1 MEFNELKLLARKL
14 VNTTNQIFVGPNT
27 YKSIF
32 ARVVEGTF
40 RRDYLTLYTMLYLA
54 EHDTSEVRRAF
65 GTSCMDLYRRVLEDF
80 ISLKY
85 ILFKGKEV
93 YARKFLDYAAVEA
106 KRDMDY
112 LEAAGDTI
120 DPQVKATTDENY
132 ERVRDQ
138 FLDNSNRARRRAWAE
153 LTEFL
158 RSQDKIDQQWEQK
171 IEEEFNRRYPNV
183 NEQPRKAWAGLD
195 IERMIEDLVRGEVI
209 SASERNVLIQTYLMG
224 NRRNHFSPTDIRAF
238 LHTELYNVTND
249 GDLEMSLL
257 FTTTLVTQ
265 MARIFADEFDI
276 QEERKQ
282 AIEEIWQ
289 ILSTAHLFEEE

>member
-14 VNTTNQIFVGPNT
+14 INTTNQIFVGPNT

-40 RRDYLTLYTMLYLA
+40 RRDYLTLYAMVYLA
-54 EHDTSEVRRAF
+54 EHETPEVRRAF

-93 YARKFLDYAAVEA
+93 YARKFLDYSAVEA

-112 LEAAGDTI
+112 LEAAGSPT
-120 DPQVKATTDENY
+120 DPQVKKATDENY
-132 ERVRDQ
+132 ERVKDQ
-138 FLDNSNRARRRAWAE
+138 FLDNSNRARRSAWTE

-158 RSQDKIDQQWEQK
+158 KLQGKIDQQWEQK
-171 IEEEFNRRYPNV
+171 IDEEFNERYPNT
-183 NEQPRKAWAGLD
+183 NGQPRKAWAGKD
-195 IERMIEDLVRGEVI
+195 IEGMIDELVRNQVI

-238 LHTELYNVTND
+238 LHSELYNVTND

-265 MARIFADEFDI
+265 MAKIFADEFDI
-276 QEERKQ
+276 QEEQKQ